1 MLMFVLLFDLI
12 IFLASASKFLGLS
25 LAHALSRLS
34 VGKNTNGICVFYFFF
49 LFFFSTSRMVLFG
62 SLYELSFFI

>member
-34 VGKNTNGICVFYFFF
+34 VGKNTNGICVFFFF
-49 LFFFSTSRMVLFG
+49 FHQQNGLIWKLVQT
-62 SLYELSFFI
+62 